1 MIVPDQMQKRDA
13 GIAYDMGNYEV
24 VYDLLYGKDLNEEE
38 EIILHKSTIIMKME
52 RKINSYQNYLK
63 MSGKELEALNALVQ
77 GVALYYELQQEADE
91 YHVLGEIGDKYQQIL
106 AILSDQYGLSEADV
120 MDIISSEDDIVYTQK
135 ITAVLSGA
143 TMPAD
148 AEQSDGIA
156 DVLPEEQEILDG
168 LSENTENTA
177 DMEADDI
184 PDAPS
189 DDALNA
195 PTDEAMNAP
204 ADDVSNETAADEN
217 VDSEGEINY
226 IEPVSV
232 EVHQN
237 N

>member
-143 TMPAD
+143 AMPTD

-168 LSENTENTA
+168 LSENTEDAA
-177 DMEADDI
+177 DMEMETDDT

-195 PTDEAMNAP
+195 TT
-204 ADDVSNETAADEN
+204 DDVSNETAADEN